1 MIRIFLL
8 TVALTMISA
17 VQTSSAKEERLTF
30 FRIGAGPTTETLYA
44 LSTAISAGISRPPG
58 SLPCNE
64 GGVCGVPGLIAV
76 AQSKSGSI
84 ENLFAMMRG
93 ELESALV
100 RADVAFQAYHGGGP
114 FKYEGP
120 QENLRVIADLTPVSL
135 HVAVRKDSDIKSIAD
150 LKGKTVSVGSR
161 GSGTRHL
168 TLIVLRTNGL
178 APRDLTLRYMR
189 PGPAADA
196 LFHDELDAIMLI
208 GAAPVGALTDLSERL
223 QIRLL
228 SLDGYARRQVFSLY
242 PFIESDRIE
251 ADIYEGVGAANTVK
265 MGVHWV
271 VWKDTDEDLVQEI
284 TQALWQ
290 SDTRQLFVRNNP
302 KHEFPKL
309 EAGIPDEGLP
319 SHPGALR
326 YYKQLDQPAD

>member
-1 MIRIFLL
+1 MIRIVIL
-8 TVALTMISA
+8 TACLTLIGTL
-17 VQTSSAKEERLTF
+17 QTSLASDERLTF

-58 SLPCNE
+58 SLPCDE

-100 RADVAFQAYHGGGP
+100 RADVAYQAYHGGGP
-114 FKYEGP
+114 FKYEGA

-135 HVAVRKDSDIKSIAD
+135 HIAVRKDSDIKTIAD

-168 TLIVLRTNGL
+168 ALIVLRTNGL

-189 PGPAADA
+189 PGPAADS

-208 GAAPVGALTDLSERL
+208 GAAPVSALSDLAERM

-242 PFIESDRIE
+242 PFIETDRI
-251 ADIYEGVGAANTVK
+251 DTDVYEGVAAADTVK
-265 MGVHWV
+265 MGVHWM
-271 VWKDTDEDLVQEI
+271 VWKDTDQKLVQEI

-302 KHEFPKL
+302 DHEFPKP
-309 EAGIPDEGLP
+309 EAGIPDTGLP

-326 YYKQLDQPAD
+326 YYEQSGLLPQ